1 MPVPVHIHQDT
12 RTVRKM
18 LHATWPFNGA
28 QFKHNTQIRMGHTGG
43 MSIREKSKMF
53 DIYEGNWNST
63 RGVWNCCWEQ
73 DGGIIEHVRKIES
86 HRIGS
91 NRIASNRIESH
102 RIEWNGIAR
111 RGNESSN
118 FKFRLKCAP
127 PRKAEKKRRE
137 KMACK
142 EARASPC

>member
-1 MPVPVHIHQDT
+1 VPLPVPVHIHQDT

-43 MSIREKSKMF
+43 MGIREKSKMF
-53 DIYEGNWNST
+53 NIYEGNWNSA

-86 HRIGS
+86 QRIGS
-91 NRIASNRIESH
+91 NRIASNRIES
-102 RIEWNGIAR
+102 NGM
-111 RGNESSN
+111 ESQGEETNRATSN
-118 FKFRLKCAP
+118 LD
-127 PRKAEKKRRE
+127 
-137 KMACK
+137 
-142 EARASPC
+142 